1 MAKKYISAGAGS
13 GKTYRIT
20 TEVANLIKNGK
31 LKPNQVIMTTFT
43 KAAAQELCEKSKKE
57 LANIGLYQQA
67 QEMEQA
73 LIGTVH
79 SVANVFLSKYW
90 YLLGILPDATVM
102 EEEDVQIYRKHSLRN
117 LLSLEERSFLMRFA
131 QTYNVQYPYY
141 EHKSGINYEFW
152 IKDLDSVLNFVQ
164 WNDLNEHELPKK
176 GLRITESLLASLVL
190 ESNVQQDAQAYLVE
204 SEKVLNEMRRG
215 SAEQRQ
221 QLQII
226 ASCKGR
232 TLSIEELEMLLEK
245 PHNRCKK
252 IDSYKRFFI
261 SFTFTE
267 EKKKDLVGYTQ
278 LIFNLAVRW
287 RSEYRKY
294 KDEHRLIDYN
304 DMEQLFLELLD
315 CPEVQE
321 DIRSHY
327 THLFV
332 DEFQDSNPVQVRIFE
347 KLSSLPLDACYVGD
361 KKQAI
366 YGFRG
371 SDTELTRSVEDS
383 IENKETLP
391 CSYRSVKPLVDF
403 SNAIFEKIF
412 KDTIAKEEIV
422 LKMPEKGGNDAHVET
437 PLRLWP
443 CKDNETLARQI
454 QQLILREK
462 INSKDIAVLARK
474 NEELDLLAEELRKCK
489 VPVCR
494 ESNDLRES
502 RTGRLLKALLTL
514 VETPDSPL
522 ARAELAYLAG
532 AGYNVTRI
540 IETRLK
546 DSSRHYLEDKDDLP
560 LLKRFLSLKKTFSNQ
575 SIGSLVESL
584 IIELDLYALVQQWEN
599 AQAEETNLQE
609 FIDLARKY
617 EDYATKLAKPATVS
631 GFVLFFSEHRQRGA
645 ANEEGVRLYTYHKA
659 KGLEWKVVILRSL
672 DNDVSDP
679 YRLASNSMLGCHF
692 HKDLGVSL
700 VRNIYGERDLVQ
712 EYLASRLQTHPLW
725 EKVKAREIRE
735 AARLLYVGVTRAK
748 EILILAPKVKNNN
761 VQLHWFRTVGL
772 TNITQEINGEET
784 QDFLGINAPLRIEKT
799 EDLKVLLPLPEPEQ
813 KKVHDIA
820 AEYSSLERKRDIS
833 PSHAGPTLRY
843 KIVPINDQENRMTV
857 NHKAEDEALIGDMI
871 HQVFCCCDDDE
882 KELLDKILRLRE
894 DYGFAPEVMPEPECL
909 LSSWDYLVSTLE
921 SRYGKSVKR
930 HHERPFRHLD
940 DNGHIV
946 SGFIDLVWE
955 TADAFVIVDYKTCP
969 GNYKQVFNEV
979 SEHYAGRHGKQLDF
993 YQHALEAEK
1002 SKRVRARIVYY
1013 PVTRFMVEVK

>member
-1 MAKKYISAGAGS
+1 MAKRYISAGAGS
-13 GKTYRIT
+13 GKTYRVT
-20 TEVANLIKNGK
+20 TEVANLINNDK

-43 KAAAQELCEKSKKE
+43 KVAAQELREKSKKE
-57 LANIGLYQQA
+57 LANIGLYQEA
-67 QEMEQA
+67 QDMEYA

-117 LLSLEERSFLMRFA
+117 LLSLKERSFLMRFA
-131 QTYNVQYPYY
+131 QTYNVQYNSYY
-141 EHKSGINYEFW
+141 EHKSGINYDFW
-152 IKDLDSVLNFVQ
+152 IEDLNSVLNFIQ
-164 WNDLNEHELPKK
+164 WHGLEEHELAEK
-176 GLRITESLLASLVL
+176 GLRITKSLIASLVS
-190 ESNVQQDAQAYLVE
+190 EGDVQQEAQSYLAE
-204 SEKVLNEMRRG
+204 SERILNAMEE
-215 SAEQRQ
+215 EQRQ

-232 TLSIEELEMLLEK
+232 NLSTEEIEKLLEN
-245 PHNRCKK
+245 PHNNCRALE
-252 IDSYKRFFI
+252 SYKRFFI
-261 SFTFTE
+261 SFTFSE
-267 EKKKDLVGYTQ
+267 EKQKDLVDYAR
-278 LIFNLAVRW
+278 LILDLAIRW
-287 RSEYRKY
+287 QSEYRRY

-304 DMEQLFLELLD
+304 DMEQLFLQLLD
-315 CPEVQE
+315 IQEVQE

-347 KLSSLPLDACYVGD
+347 KLSSLLLEACYVGD

-371 SDTELTRSVEDS
+371 SDTELTRSVEKS
-383 IENKETLP
+383 IENRETLP
-391 CSYRSVKPLVDF
+391 YSYRSVKPLVDF
-403 SNAIFEKIF
+403 SNAIFEKVF

-422 LKMPEKGGNDAHVET
+422 LRMPEEGGNDARPEK

-443 CKDNETLARQI
+443 YYYNKTLARQI
-454 QQLILREK
+454 QQLILREE
-462 INSKDIAVLARK
+462 ISPKDIAVLARR
-474 NEELDLLAEELRKCK
+474 NEELDRLAEELRKCK

-494 ESNDLRES
+494 ESNDLKES

-514 VETPDSPL
+514 VETPDNPL
-522 ARAELAYLAG
+522 GRAELAYLTEP
-532 AGYNVTRI
+532 GYNVTRI

-546 DSSRHYLEDKDDLP
+546 DSSNHYLEDDLP
-560 LLKRFLSLKKTFSNQ
+560 LLKRFLSLKETFSNQ
-575 SIGSLVESL
+575 SISSLVESL

-617 EDYATKLAKPATVS
+617 EDYATKWAKPATVS
-631 GFVLFFSEHRQRGA
+631 GFILYFSEHQQRGA

-659 KGLEWKVVILRSL
+659 KGLEWKVVILLSL
-672 DNDVSDP
+672 GNDVSDP
-679 YRLASNSMLGCHF
+679 CNLASRSMLGCHY
-692 HKDLGVSL
+692 HSGMGVSL
-700 VRNIYGERDLVQ
+700 VRNIYGGKDCVKEHLVSC
-712 EYLASRLQTHPLW
+712 LKKHPLW
-725 EKVKAREIRE
+725 NEVKKREIEE

-748 EILILAPKVKNNN
+748 EILILAPKVINNN

-772 TNITQEINGEET
+772 TDITQELNKKEV
-784 QDFLGINAPLRIEKT
+784 QDIFGINMPFCIEKK
-799 EDLKVLLPLPEPEQ
+799 EKKEKDQFQWPEPEQ

-820 AEYSSLERKRDIS
+820 VEYSALERRRDIS
-833 PSHAGPTLRY
+833 PSHAGDTLRY
-843 KIVPINDQENRMTV
+843 EIVPINEQEDRMTV
-857 NHKAEDEALIGDMI
+857 HHKAEDEALIGDMI
-871 HQVFCCCDDDE
+871 HQVFCCCDDRID
-882 KELLDKILRLRE
+882 LDKILRLRE
-894 DYGFAPEVMPEPECL
+894 DYGLAPEVMPEPERL
-909 LSSWDYLVSTLE
+909 LASWNYLVSTLE

-940 DNGHIV
+940 DNGRIV

-1002 SKRVRARIVYY
+1002 SKRVLARVIYY

>member
-1 MAKKYISAGAGS
+1 MAKRYISAGAGS

-43 KAAAQELCEKSKKE
+43 KAAAQELREKSKKE
-57 LANIGLYQQA
+57 LANIGRYQEA

-102 EEEDVQIYRKHSLRN
+102 EEEDVQIYRKHSLRD

-164 WNDLNEHELPKK
+164 WNDLKEHELAEK
-176 GLRITESLLASLVL
+176 GLSITKSLIASLVS
-190 ESNVQQDAQAYLVE
+190 EGDVQQEAQLYLTE

-215 SAEQRQ
+215 SAHQRQ

-232 TLSIEELEMLLEK
+232 TLSTEELEMLLEN
-245 PHNRCKK
+245 PHNNCRAL
-252 IDSYKRFFI
+252 DSYKKFFI
-261 SFTFTE
+261 SFTFSE
-267 EKKKDLVGYTQ
+267 EKKKDLVDYAR
-278 LIFNLAVRW
+278 LILDLAVRW
-287 RSEYRKY
+287 RSKYRSY
-294 KDEHRLIDYN
+294 KDKHRLIDFN
-304 DMEQLFLELLD
+304 DMEQFFLQLLD
-315 CPEVQE
+315 SPEVQE
-321 DIRSHY
+321 DIQSHY

-347 KLSSLPLDACYVGD
+347 KLSSLLLEACYVGD

-383 IENKETLP
+383 IGNKETLP
-391 CSYRSVKPLVDF
+391 YSYRSVKPLVDF

-422 LKMPEKGGNDAHVET
+422 LRMPEEGGNDALPEK

-443 CKDNETLARQI
+443 YNGNETLARQI

-462 INSKDIAVLARK
+462 INPKDIAVLARK
-474 NEELDLLAEELRKCK
+474 NYELDPLAEELRKCK

-514 VETPDSPL
+514 VETPDNPL
-522 ARAELAYLAG
+522 GRAELAYLTEP
-532 AGYNVTRI
+532 GYNVTRI

-546 DSSRHYLEDKDDLP
+546 DSSNHYLEDDLP
-560 LLKRFLSLKKTFSNQ
+560 LLKRFLSLKETFSNQ
-575 SIGSLVESL
+575 SISSLVESL

-617 EDYATKLAKPATVS
+617 EDYATKWAKPATVS
-631 GFVLFFSEHRQRGA
+631 GFILYFSEHQQRGA

-659 KGLEWKVVILRSL
+659 KGLEWKVVILLSL
-672 DNDVSDP
+672 GNDVSDP
-679 YRLASNSMLGCHF
+679 YRLASRSMLGCHF
-692 HKDLGVSL
+692 HGDLGVSL
-700 VRNIYGERDLVQ
+700 VRNIYGESDLVKK
-712 EYLASRLQTHPLW
+712 YLASRLQTHPLW
-725 EKVKAREIRE
+725 EKVKTREIRE

-748 EILILAPKVKNNN
+748 EILILAPNVNRNN
-761 VQLHWFRTVGL
+761 VRLDWFHSVGL
-772 TNITQEINGEET
+772 TDITQEINGKES
-784 QDFLGINAPLRIEKT
+784 QDFFGINAPLRIEKT
-799 EDLKVLLPLPEPEQ
+799 EDLKDLLQWPEPEQ

-820 AEYSSLERKRDIS
+820 VEYSPLELKRDIS
-833 PSHAGPTLRY
+833 PSHARSSLRY
-843 KIVPINDQENRMTV
+843 EIVPINDQEDRMTI
-857 NHKAEDEALIGDMI
+857 HQKAEDEALIGDMI
-871 HQVFCCCDDDE
+871 HQVFCCCDDRID
-882 KELLDKILRLRE
+882 LDKILRLRE
-894 DYGFAPEVMPEPECL
+894 DYGLAPEVMPEPERL
-909 LSSWDYLVSTLE
+909 LASWNYLVSMLE

-969 GNYKQVFNEV
+969 GNYKQVFDEV

-1002 SKRVRARIVYY
+1002 SKRVLARVIYY

>member
-1 MAKKYISAGAGS
+1 MAKRYISAGAGS

-43 KAAAQELCEKSKKE
+43 TAAAQELREKSKKE

-102 EEEDVQIYRKHSLRN
+102 EEEDVQIYRKHSLRD
-117 LLSLEERSFLMRFA
+117 LLKPKEWSFLLRFA
-131 QTYNVQYPYY
+131 QTYKVSYPYN
-141 EHKSGINYEFW
+141 EHKSGINYDFW
-152 IKDLDSVLNFVQ
+152 IEDLNRVLDFIQ
-164 WNDLNEHELPKK
+164 WYDLNETDLKEK
-176 GLRITESLLASLVL
+176 GIKITSGIIDCLIPSDDEIQGV
-190 ESNVQQDAQAYLVE
+190 AQC
-204 SEKVLNEMRRG
+204 VLNEIDNALNAMARPNR
-215 SAEQRQ
+215 EQRQ
-221 QLQII
+221 FVD
-226 ASCKGR
+226 AHKGQR
-232 TLSIEELEMLLEK
+232 FDQKELEKLKEIARQRGIERMQVECLAQFLNHETK
-245 PHNRCKK
+245 A
-252 IDSYKRFFI
+252 
-261 SFTFTE
+261 T
-267 EKKKDLVGYTQ
+267 DLKEYAS
-278 LIFNLAVRW
+278 LIFDLAICW
-287 RSEYRKY
+287 RSEYRRY
-294 KDEHRLIDYN
+294 KDEHRLIDFN
-304 DMEQLFLELLD
+304 DMEQLFLRLLD
-315 CPEVQE
+315 FSEVQE
-321 DIRSHY
+321 DIQSHY
-327 THLFV
+327 SHLFV

-347 KLSSLPLDACYVGD
+347 KLSSLPLESCYVGD

-412 KDTIAKEEIV
+412 KDTIAKEIV
-422 LKMPEKGGNDAHVET
+422 LKMPEKGGNDAHVEI

-462 INSKDIAVLARK
+462 INPKDIAVLARE
-474 NEELDLLAEELRKCK
+474 NYELDSLAEELRKCK
-489 VPVCR
+489 IPVCR
-494 ESNDLRES
+494 ESKDLKES

-514 VETPDSPL
+514 VETPNNPL
-522 ARAELAYLAG
+522 ARAELAYLAE
-532 AGYNVTRI
+532 ADYNVTRI
-540 IETRLK
+540 IETRLNK
-546 DSSRHYLEDKDDLP
+546 LSDDCDYLKEIP
-560 LLKRFLSLKKTFSNQ
+560 LLNRFLLLRETFSNQ
-575 SIGSLVESL
+575 SISSLVESL

-599 AQAEETNLQE
+599 AQAEEANLQA

-617 EDYATKLAKPATVS
+617 EDYATKWAKPATVS
-631 GFVLFFSEHRQRGA
+631 GFVLFFSEHQQRGA
-645 ANEEGVRLYTYHKA
+645 ANEEGIRLYTYHKA

-672 DNDVSDP
+672 DNDVSNP
-679 YRLASNSMLGCHF
+679 YRLASNGMLGCQF
-692 HKDLGVSL
+692 HGALGVSL
-700 VRNIYGERDLVQ
+700 LRNIYGRWQD
-712 EYLASRLQTHPLW
+712 YSFKYITTRLQTHPLW
-725 EKVKAREIRE
+725 EKVKEREIRE

-748 EILILAPKVKNNN
+748 EILILAPN
-761 VQLHWFRTVGL
+761 VNENEVRLDWFHTVGL
-772 TNITQEINGEET
+772 TNITREINGDET
-784 QDFLGINAPLRIEKT
+784 QDFFGINAPLRIEKT
-799 EDLKVLLPLPEPEQ
+799 EDLKDLLPLPEPEQ

-820 AEYSSLERKRDIS
+820 VEYSSLERRRDIS

-843 KIVPINDQENRMTV
+843 EIVPINDQESRMTV
-857 NHKAEDEALIGDMI
+857 HHKAEDEALIGDMI
-871 HQVFCCCDDDE
+871 HQVFCCCDDRID
-882 KELLDKILRLRE
+882 LDKILRLRE
-894 DYGFAPEVMPEPECL
+894 DYGLAPEVMPEPECL

-940 DNGHIV
+940 DKGHIV

-969 GNYKQVFNEV
+969 GNYKQVFDEV

>member
-1 MAKKYISAGAGS
+1 MAKRYISAGAGS

-20 TEVANLIKNGK
+20 TEVANLIKKGK
-31 LKPNQVIMTTFT
+31 LKPDQVIMTTFT
-43 KAAAQELCEKSKKE
+43 KAAAQELREKSKKE

-79 SVANVFLSKYW
+79 SVANDFLSKYW

-102 EEEDVQIYRKHSLRN
+102 DEEDVQIYRKHSLRD
-117 LLSLEERSFLMRFA
+117 LLSMEDRSFLWHFA
-131 QTYNVQYPYY
+131 QTYNVRYPHK

-152 IKDLDSVLNFVQ
+152 IKDLDSVLNFIQ
-164 WNDLNEHELPKK
+164 RYDLDETDLKDK
-176 GLRITESLLASLVL
+176 GIKITSGIIDCLIPSVDEIQV
-190 ESNVQQDAQAYLVE
+190 VAQC
-204 SEKVLNEMRRG
+204 VLNEIDNALNAMPRPNKN
-215 SAEQRQ
+215 QRQ
-221 QLQII
+221 FVD
-226 ASCKGR
+226 AHKGQR
-232 TLSIEELEMLLEK
+232 FDPKELEELNTIANKRGIEK
-245 PHNRCKK
+245 TKVECLTQFLNPETKAKATDLKK
-252 IDSYKRFFI
+252 YAS
-261 SFTFTE
+261 
-267 EKKKDLVGYTQ
+267 
-278 LIFNLAVRW
+278 LIFDLAVRW
-287 RSEYRKY
+287 RKEYRRY

-304 DMEQLFLELLD
+304 DMEQLFLQLLD
-315 CPEVQE
+315 SPEVQE

-332 DEFQDSNPVQVRIFE
+332 DEFQDSNPVQVNIFE
-347 KLSSLPLDACYVGD
+347 KLSSLPLESCYVGD

-371 SDTELTRSVEDS
+371 SDTELTSSVEKS
-383 IENKETLP
+383 IENRETLP
-391 CSYRSVKPLVDF
+391 YSYRSVKPLVDF

-412 KDTIAKEEIV
+412 KDTIEKEIV

-462 INSKDIAVLARK
+462 INPKDIAVLARE
-474 NEELDLLAEELRKCK
+474 NDELDSLAEELRKCK

-494 ESNDLRES
+494 ESKDLKES
-502 RTGRLLKALLTL
+502 RTGRLFKALLTL
-514 VETPDSPL
+514 VETPNNPL
-522 ARAELAYLAG
+522 ARAELAYLTEP
-532 AGYNVTRI
+532 GYNVTQI
-540 IETRLK
+540 IETRLDK
-546 DSSRHYLEDKDDLP
+546 TSVDCDYLKDLP
-560 LLKRFLSLKKTFSNQ
+560 LLNRFLLLRKIFSNQ
-575 SIGSLVESL
+575 SISSLVESL

-617 EDYATKLAKPATVS
+617 EDYATKWAKPATVS
-631 GFVLFFSEHRQRGA
+631 GFILYFSEHQQRGA

-659 KGLEWKVVILRSL
+659 KGLEWKVVILLSL

-679 YRLASNSMLGCHF
+679 YRLASNGMLGCQF
-692 HKDLGVSL
+692 HGDLGVSL
-700 VRNIYGERDLVQ
+700 LRNIYGKRRDNSFK
-712 EYLASRLQTHPLW
+712 YITTRLQTHPLW
-725 EKVKAREIRE
+725 EKVKTREIRE

-748 EILILAPKVKNNN
+748 EILILAPNVNGNN
-761 VQLHWFRTVGL
+761 VRLDWFHTVGL
-772 TNITQEINGEET
+772 TDITQELNGEEA
-784 QDFLGINAPLRIEKT
+784 QDFFGINAPLRIEKT
-799 EDLKVLLPLPEPEQ
+799 EDLKDLLPWPEPEQ

-820 AEYSSLERKRDIS
+820 VEYSSLEQRRDIS
-833 PSHAGPTLRY
+833 PSHAGYSLPNE
-843 KIVPINDQENRMTV
+843 IVPINDQECRMTIH
-857 NHKAEDEALIGDMI
+857 HKAEDEALIGDMI
-871 HQVFCCCDDDE
+871 HQIFCCCDDRID
-882 KELLDKILRLRE
+882 LDKILRLRE
-894 DYGFAPEVMPEPECL
+894 DYGFAPEVMPEPACL

-969 GNYKQVFNEV
+969 GNYKQVLNEV

-1002 SKRVRARIVYY
+1002 SKRVLARVIYY

>member
-1 MAKKYISAGAGS
+1 MAKRYISAGAGS

-31 LKPNQVIMTTFT
+31 RKPNQVIMTTFT
-43 KAAAQELCEKSKKE
+43 KAAAQELREKSKKE
-57 LANIGLYQQA
+57 LANIGLYQEA
-67 QEMEQA
+67 QNMEQA

-90 YLLGILPDATVM
+90 YLVGILPDATVM
-102 EEEDVQIYRKHSLRN
+102 EEEDVQTYRKHSLRG
-117 LLSLEERSFLMRFA
+117 LLRPKERSFLLRFA

-141 EHKSGINYEFW
+141 EHKSGINYDFW
-152 IKDLDSVLNFVQ
+152 IE
-164 WNDLNEHELPKK
+164 DLNRVLDFIQCNGLDEHKLAEK
-176 GLRITESLLASLVL
+176 GLGITKSLIKSLVS
-190 ESNVQQDAQAYLVE
+190 EGDVQQEAQSYLTE
-204 SEKVLNEMRRG
+204 SEKVLKEMPRG
-215 SAEQRQ
+215 SEQQRQ

-232 TLSIEELEMLLEK
+232 TLSTEEIEMLLEK
-245 PHNRCKK
+245 PHDRCKI

-261 SFTFTE
+261 SFTFSE
-267 EKKKDLVGYTQ
+267 ERQKDLAEYAQ
-278 LIFNLAVRW
+278 LIFDLAVRW
-287 RSEYRKY
+287 RREYRRY

-304 DMEQLFLELLD
+304 DMEQLFLQLLD
-315 CPEVQE
+315 SPEVQE

-332 DEFQDSNPVQVRIFE
+332 DEFQDSNPVQVHIFE
-347 KLSSLPLDACYVGD
+347 KLSSLPLESCYVGD

-422 LKMPEKGGNDAHVET
+422 LRMPEEGGNDALPEK

-443 CKDNETLARQI
+443 YNGNETLARQI

-462 INSKDIAVLARK
+462 ISPQDIAVLARS
-474 NEELDLLAEELRKCK
+474 NEALNRLAEELRKSK

-494 ESNDLRES
+494 ESNDLRKS

-514 VETPDSPL
+514 VETPNNPL
-522 ARAELAYLAG
+522 ARAELAYLAEP
-532 AGYNVTRI
+532 GYNVTQI
-540 IETRLK
+540 IETRLDK
-546 DSSRHYLEDKDDLP
+546 TSVDCDYLKDLP
-560 LLKRFLSLKKTFSNQ
+560 LLNRFLSLKETFSNQ
-575 SIGSLVESL
+575 SIRSLVESL

-617 EDYATKLAKPATVS
+617 EDYATKWAKPATVS
-631 GFVLFFSEHRQRGA
+631 GFILYFSEHQQRGA

-659 KGLEWKVVILRSL
+659 KGLEWKVVILLSL

-679 YRLASNSMLGCHF
+679 YRLASNGMLGCQYHREE
-692 HKDLGVSL
+692 GVWL
-700 VRNIYGERDLVQ
+700 VRNIYGECDLVKK
-712 EYLASRLQTHPLW
+712 YLTTRLQTHPLW
-725 EKVKAREIRE
+725 EKVKTREIRE

-748 EILILAPKVKNNN
+748 EILILAPNVNRNN
-761 VQLHWFRTVGL
+761 VRLDWFHSVGL
-772 TNITQEINGEET
+772 TDITQEINGKET
-784 QDFLGINAPLRIEKT
+784 QDFFGINAPLRIEKT
-799 EDLKVLLPLPEPEQ
+799 EDLKDLLQWPEPEQ

-820 AEYSSLERKRDIS
+820 VEYSLLERRRDIS
-833 PSHAGPTLRY
+833 PSHAGYSLPNE
-843 KIVPINDQENRMTV
+843 IVPINDQECRMTIH
-857 NHKAEDEALIGDMI
+857 HKAEDEALIGDMI
-871 HQVFCCCDDDE
+871 HQIFCCCDDRID
-882 KELLDKILRLRE
+882 LDKILRLRE
-894 DYGFAPEVMPEPECL
+894 DYGFAPEVMPEPKCL

-1002 SKRVRARIVYY
+1002 SKRVLARVIYY

>member
-1 MAKKYISAGAGS
+1 MAKRYISAGAGS

-43 KAAAQELCEKSKKE
+43 KAAAQELREKSKKE

-90 YLLGILPDATVM
+90 YLVGILPDATVM

-117 LLSLEERSFLMRFA
+117 LLSLKERSFLMRFA
-131 QTYNVQYPYY
+131 QTYNVQYPYK
-141 EHKSGINYEFW
+141 EHKPGINYEFW
-152 IKDLDSVLNFVQ
+152 IKDLDSVLNFIQ
-164 WNDLNEHELPKK
+164 RYDLNETDLKEK
-176 GLRITESLLASLVL
+176 GIKITSEIINCLIPSAD
-190 ESNVQQDAQAYLVE
+190 EIQDVAQC
-204 SEKVLNEMRRG
+204 VLNEIDKALNAMPRPNKNQRQFVDAHKGKRFDQKELEELNTIAKRRG
-215 SAEQRQ
+215 IEKTEVECLAQFLNPETKAKATD
-221 QLQII
+221 LKKY
-226 ASCKGR
+226 AS
-232 TLSIEELEMLLEK
+232 
-245 PHNRCKK
+245 
-252 IDSYKRFFI
+252 
-261 SFTFTE
+261 
-267 EKKKDLVGYTQ
+267 
-278 LIFNLAVRW
+278 LIFDLAICW
-287 RSEYRKY
+287 RSEYRRY
-294 KDEHRLIDYN
+294 KDEHRLIDFN
-304 DMEQLFLELLD
+304 DMEQLFLHLLD
-315 CPEVQE
+315 IPEVQE

-332 DEFQDSNPVQVRIFE
+332 DEFQDSNPVQVDIFE
-347 KLSSLPLDACYVGD
+347 KLSSLPLEACYVGD

-383 IENKETLP
+383 IENRETLP
-391 CSYRSVKPLVDF
+391 YSYRSVKPLVDF

-454 QQLILREK
+454 QQLILHEK
-462 INSKDIAVLARK
+462 INPKDIAVLARE
-474 NEELDLLAEELRKCK
+474 NDELDSLAEELRKCK

-514 VETPDSPL
+514 VETPDNPL
-522 ARAELAYLAG
+522 GRAELAYLTEPD
-532 AGYNVTRI
+532 YNVTRI

-546 DSSRHYLEDKDDLP
+546 DPSRHYLEDKDGPP
-560 LLKRFLSLKKTFSNQ
+560 LLKRFLSLKETFSNQ
-575 SIGSLVESL
+575 SISSLVESL

-599 AQAEETNLQE
+599 AQAEEANLQE
-609 FIDLARKY
+609 FIDRAREY
-617 EDYATKLAKPATVS
+617 EDYATKWAKPATVS
-631 GFVLFFSEHRQRGA
+631 GFVLFFSEHQQRGA
-645 ANEEGVRLYTYHKA
+645 ANDEGIRLYTYHKA

-679 YRLASNSMLGCHF
+679 NRLASHSMLGCHF
-692 HKDLGVSL
+692 HGDLGVSL
-700 VRNIYGERDLVQ
+700 VRNIYGKGKNSVK
-712 EYLASRLQTHPLW
+712 YLASRLQTHLLW

-748 EILILAPKVKNNN
+748 EILILAPNVNRNN
-761 VQLHWFRTVGL
+761 VRLDWFHTVDL
-772 TNITQEINGEET
+772 TDITKELNGEEA
-784 QDFLGINAPLRIEKT
+784 QDFFGINAPLRIEKT
-799 EDLKVLLPLPEPEQ
+799 EDLKDLLPWPEPEQ

-820 AEYSSLERKRDIS
+820 KKYSSFERKRDIS
-833 PSHAGPTLRY
+833 PSHAGDTLRY
-843 KIVPINDQENRMTV
+843 EIVPINEQEDRMTV
-857 NHKAEDEALIGDMI
+857 HHKAEDEALIGDMI
-871 HQVFCCCDDDE
+871 HQVFCCCDDGID
-882 KELLDKILRLRE
+882 LDKILRLRE
-894 DYGFAPEVMPEPECL
+894 DYGLAPEVMPEPECL

-940 DNGHIV
+940 DNGRIV

-1002 SKRVRARIVYY
+1002 SKRVLARVIYY